1 MSAQRYDPT
10 MADQPLKIEDLQG
23 TKNGVRILK
32 LNGPL
37 VLANLFEF
45 QSRIRADHSTG
56 LILDF
61 TNVPLMDSAGVGA
74 LVGAYVNRDKGQ
86 RSLGL
91 VGVNQRIRN
100 VLEITRVQSFFKMF
114 ASIAEAESAVA

>member
-1 MSAQRYDPT
+1 MR
-10 MADQPLKIEDLQG
+10 L
-23 TKNGVRILK
+23 LK

-37 VLANLFEF
+37 VLANVFEF
-45 QSRIRADHSTG
+45 QSRILADHSTR

>member
-1 MSAQRYDPT
+1 

-74 LVGAYVNRDKGQ
+74 LVGAYVNRDKSQ

-100 VLEITRVQSFFKMF
+100 VLEITRVQGFFKMF